1 MSNMEEHV
9 LIQIFNLLTCAQYSI
24 ACRMLSVISK
34 FIYMYQL
41 QFIIIYIYEGIRLSW
56 NTNK

>member
-9 LIQIFNLLTCAQYSI
+9 LIQIFYLYLLSCAQHSI

-34 FIYMYQL
+34 FFVCIFKL
-41 QFIIIYIYEGIRLSW
+41 FISF
-56 NTNK
+56 